1 MREKLFMLIFILI
14 LGTLLTGI
22 LVGVDYYMEPMI
34 AKNKE
39 LKIKTSTLE
48 AFDITHT
55 RDAVEKIFSEN
66 IKTITIDDKLFYISR
81 NNEIAFEISGS
92 GLWGPIEGVMAI
104 LPDLRTIKG
113 INIVQQE
120 ETPGLGGRIAEKD
133 YLAKFKGK
141 ILSPGIKIMPVGKAV
156 NENEV
161 DGITGA
167 TMTSKAFEELVNSQS
182 RKYLS
187 LIEESR
193 R

>member
-1 MREKLFMLIFILI
+1 
-14 LGTLLTGI
+14 
-22 LVGVDYYMEPMI
+22 
-34 AKNKE
+34 
-39 LKIKTSTLE
+39 
-48 AFDITHT
+48 
-55 RDAVEKIFSEN
+55 
-66 IKTITIDDKLFYISR
+66 
-81 NNEIAFEISGS
+81 
-92 GLWGPIEGVMAI
+92 MAI

-167 TMTSKAFEELVNSQS
+167 TMTSEAFEELVNSQS

-187 LIEESR
+187 LIKESR
-193 R
+193 G

>member
-167 TMTSKAFEELVNSQS
+167 TMTSEAFEELVNSQS

-187 LIEESR
+187 LIKESR
-193 R
+193 G